1 MLKKYCAF
9 ISFLLLCA
17 LCLISAENNPKTT
30 IKIGFLPNYG
40 ISFHGET
47 NKLEGHTVEYFA
59 ELSKFTGWSY
69 EFLPL
74 EWEEGLKRLKDGSI
88 DFFGPMQKT
97 PSREKDYLFS
107 NRELGFEHSLLYTK
121 KDSPLLFQD
130 FESFK
135 GIRIGSFPTNAFN
148 EGLERFA
155 EKNNFSYE
163 IVLTKSDTGIKEL
176 QEGKFDAL
184 LYSNLVDIPN
194 TTIIAKVETLPYY
207 FATAK
212 QKRRFNRAIK

>member
-1 MLKKYCAF
+1 MLKKCYAF
-9 ISFLLLCA
+9 ISFLLFCTFS
-17 LCLISAENNPKTT
+17 LISAENNPKKT

-47 NKLEGHTVEYFA
+47 NKIEGHTVEYFA

-69 EFLPL
+69 EFVPL

-107 NRELGFEHSLLYTK
+107 NRELGFEHSLLYAK

-148 EGLERFA
+148 
-155 EKNNFSYE
+155 
-163 IVLTKSDTGIKEL
+163 
-176 QEGKFDAL
+176 
-184 LYSNLVDIPN
+184 
-194 TTIIAKVETLPYY
+194 
-207 FATAK
+207 
-212 QKRRFNRAIK
+212 